1 MELVYLWVEEYKNIK
16 NQGFNFSP
24 RFRCEYNQDTK
35 ELTIN
40 ENKDYVSIFP
50 DNINITAIVGENGSG
65 KSSLLNYINSLDR
78 INPRG
83 IIIYQKDTQY
93 FCFYE
98 KEKPTLL
105 KPTNLNIH
113 LISSFDYS
121 SNNHKYYLNYIS
133 LPISSSKDNQ
143 SKHIDNLDFI
153 YLDGK
158 VVPFSLGVY
167 NTNYTY
173 NLHNNIFFV
182 PRYISSVLNNDNI
195 LNNISSFLRFNHL
208 RLILKPSSISSLKAY
223 NKELEM
229 PKNISKNDFF
239 DNTANIRNK
248 IIDTLSY
255 IEKLHQTQFTSN
267 QKTDFGCF
275 DLSLLIAFIEFY
287 LVNTTN
293 SGNDLQLYDTMN
305 NKIFQLL
312 ENQKNEIEKGINEVK
327 PDNANR
333 FFINK
338 WNESKGYISAF
349 FEKLKKINEL
359 QTYLENS
366 NFSIDEILETL
377 KFYYLNWINESNFHK
392 NQYIDIPI
400 NSELKENIKKIVIF
414 QKIFTDKNMIMN
426 HKNGYLQ
433 VFDLDLYDSNTDI
446 QYNEIS
452 DGEKQLIKYSIDFI
466 SIFNYY
472 ETRKNLNISISCIGD
487 EIDNHLHPKWKQEI
501 IYNFINMIKT
511 YKKYT
516 GEIIPLH
523 IILTTHSPFIL
534 SDLPKENIIF
544 LDKVNKRREEK
555 YSKLDLKDLKN
566 GNCINVSNN
575 IEIKTFG
582 ANIHTLLSDGF
593 FMSDGLM
600 GEFAKNKIEEIK
612 EFYEKVKKS
621 KNPKEEYKK
630 EFEDKIKKFNH
641 IQSIIGEPF
650 LQTIIKNYL
659 DELEQIFDNETYK
672 KNKMKEFL
680 DQFEA
685 EELQKYLDEKNA
697 KA

>member
-1 MELVYLWVEEYKNIK
+1 MELVYLWVEEYKNIR

-24 RFRCEYNQDTK
+24 RFECKYDGEN
-35 ELTIN
+35 LTITEN
-40 ENKDYVSIFP
+40 EDYVSIFP
-50 DNINITAIVGENGSG
+50 DNINVTAIVGENGSG

-83 IIIYQKDTQY
+83 IIIYQKDNQY

-98 KEKPTLL
+98 KQKPNLL
-105 KPTNLNIH
+105 KPTNLDIQ
-113 LISSFDYS
+113 LISSFDYKT
-121 SNNHKYYLNYIS
+121 NNNYFLNYNTV
-133 LPISSSKDNQ
+133 PISFSKNNQ
-143 SKHIDNLDFI
+143 SEHIDNLDFI

-173 NLHNNIFFV
+173 NLHDNIFFV

-223 NKELEM
+223 NNELSM

-239 DNTANIRNK
+239 DNTTNIRNK

-255 IEKLHQTQFTSN
+255 IEKLHQTQFTN
-267 QKTDFGCF
+267 KQTTDFGCF

-293 SGNDLQLYDTMN
+293 SGNDLQLYNTMN

-312 ENQKNEIEKGINEVK
+312 ENQKNEIEEGINKVK
-327 PDNANR
+327 LDSINI

-338 WNESKGYISAF
+338 WHESKGYISIF
-349 FEKLKKINEL
+349 FEKLKQINEL

-414 QKIFTDKNMIMN
+414 QKIFTDENMIMN

-466 SIFNYY
+466 SVFNYY
-472 ETRKNLNISISCIGD
+472 ETRKNWNISISCIGD

-511 YKKYT
+511 YKKFT
-516 GEIIPLH
+516 GESIPLH
-523 IILTTHSPFIL
+523 IILTTHSPFVL

-544 LDKVNKRREEK
+544 LDKVDKKTKEK
-555 YSKLDLKDLKN
+555 YSKLDIKNLKN
-566 GNCINVSNN
+566 GNCINVSKY
-575 IEIKTFG
+575 IELKTFG
-582 ANIHTLLSDGF
+582 ANIHTLLSNGF

-600 GEFAKNKIEEIK
+600 GEFAKSKINEIK
-612 EFYEKVKKS
+612 DFYDAN
-621 KNPKEEYKK
+621 KNLKK
-630 EFEDKIKKFNH
+630 EYPNFESKKDEFEENKEYFRN
-641 IQSIIGEPF
+641 IQKIIGEPF

-659 DELEQIFDNETYK
+659 DELEILFNGK
-672 KNKMKEFL
+672 KEFL
-680 DQFEA
+680 DKEI
-685 EELQKYLDEKNA
+685 ERLKELRKSLNDKD
-697 KA
+697 

>member
-24 RFRCEYNQDTK
+24 RFECEFDGDN
-35 ELTIN
+35 LTIT

-50 DNINITAIVGENGSG
+50 DNINVTAIVGENGSG
-65 KSSLLNYINSLDR
+65 KSSLLNYINSLER
-78 INPRG
+78 TNPRG
-83 IIIYQKDTQY
+83 IIIYQKDNQY

-98 KEKPTLL
+98 KQKPNLL
-105 KPTNLNIH
+105 KPTNLDIQ
-113 LISSFDYS
+113 LISSFDYTT
-121 SNNHKYYLNYIS
+121 NNNNFLNYNTI
-133 LPISSSKDNQ
+133 PISSSKDNQ

-158 VVPFSLGVY
+158 VVPFSLGIY

-173 NLHNNIFFV
+173 NLHENIFFV

-195 LNNISSFLRFNHL
+195 LNNISSFLRFNRL

-223 NKELEM
+223 NKKLTM
-229 PKNISKNDFF
+229 PKNISENDFF
-239 DNTANIRNK
+239 DKTRNIRNK
-248 IIDTLSY
+248 IIDTLSN
-255 IEKLHQTQFTSN
+255 IEVLHQTQFTGK

-312 ENQKNEIEKGINEVK
+312 ENQKNEIVKGINEVK
-327 PDNANR
+327 PDNANK

-338 WNESKGYISAF
+338 WNKSKGYISAF
-349 FEKLKKINEL
+349 FEELKQINEL
-359 QTYLENS
+359 QIYLADS
-366 NFSIDEILETL
+366 NFSIDEILETI
-377 KFYYLNWINESNFHK
+377 KFYYLNWINENNFHG

-400 NSELKENIKKIVIF
+400 NSELKENIKKIVIL
-414 QKIFTDKNMIMN
+414 QKIFTDENMIIN

-433 VFDLDLYDSNTDI
+433 VFDLDLYDSNMDI

-466 SIFNYY
+466 SVFNYY
-472 ETRKNLNISISCIGD
+472 ETRNNWNISISCIGD

-511 YKKYT
+511 YKKYRE
-516 GEIIPLH
+516 EIIPLH

-534 SDLPKENIIF
+534 SDLPKGNIIF
-544 LDKVNKRREEK
+544 LDKVDKKTKEK
-555 YSKLDLKDLKN
+555 YPKLDLKDLKN
-566 GNCINVSNN
+566 GNCINVSNH

-600 GEFAKNKIEEIK
+600 GEFAKSKITEIK
-612 EFYEKVKKS
+612 DFYDANKNLKKDDSNFES
-621 KNPKEEYKK
+621 KKD
-630 EFEDKIKKFNH
+630 EFEKNKKYFEN
-641 IQSIIGEPF
+641 IQKIIGEPF

-659 DELEQIFDNETYK
+659 DELEILFNGK
-672 KNKMKEFL
+672 KEFL
-680 DQFEA
+680 DNEIKRL
-685 EELQKYLDEKNA
+685 EELRNELK
-697 KA
+697 